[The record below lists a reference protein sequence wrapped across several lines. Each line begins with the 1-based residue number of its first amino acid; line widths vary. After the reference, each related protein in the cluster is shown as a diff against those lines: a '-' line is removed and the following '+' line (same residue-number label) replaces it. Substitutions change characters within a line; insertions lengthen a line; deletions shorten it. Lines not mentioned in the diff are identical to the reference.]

1 MLQVRD
7 ARDACLA
14 GSSGVTL
21 KMWIDRRI
29 GGEIAAWR
37 KNGRGDVLIG
47 LREVWGDEATAA
59 NREEAG
65 MLRSIPV
72 PLAVHAKIT
81 EVLYDSTAVRG
92 SLQYRNFI
100 VINPVIAKDDIG
112 RAKHSCYTLPPDNHA
127 YGRACP
133 RDPQGAREVLS
144 AWVPHHPTAAPQD
157 LAQDFRAINKSAAKK
172 GVRTVKQMT
181 AFRKAVDIRLH
192 PRAVEACGRRVRDA
206 VDTSATYG
214 RANLPSTPMQDV
226 LKGAFASEF
235 QSELSARYDAYA
247 EINALDAPNGKH
259 RIRTTKAQSLRVHS
273 ARQKTVDPKP
283 LRPVR
288 DPFKL
293 VSNRTQLQPLTARE
307 ARRGSELA
315 EQLEAEPAELGPV
328 GP

>member
-1 MLQVRD
+1 MLQVID
-7 ARDACLA
+7 ARDACLS

-37 KNGRGDVLIG
+37 KNGRGDVFIG
-47 LREVWGDEATAA
+47 LREVWGDEATVLASVKGTASFGLTELRKAA

-65 MLRSIPV
+65 TDHGGEVGTALQRS
-72 PLAVHAKIT
+72 L
-81 EVLYDSTAVRG
+81 STLSHR
-92 SLQYRNFI
+92 LTPDQ
-100 VINPVIAKDDIG
+100 DDIG
-112 RAKHSCYTLPPDNHA
+112 YTLPPDNHA

-192 PRAVEACGRRVRDA
+192 PRAVEGARRVAARDA

-235 QSELSARYDAYA
+235 QSELSARYEAYA

-307 ARRGSELA
+307 ARRSDA
-315 EQLEAEPAELGPV
+315 EQIEAEAEPLGP
-328 GP
+328 